1 MLHVNISVFTELIE
15 QEDCGT
21 TLFVLLLKQMVDR
34 HTEDDLRAVLHLLM
48 RMIKIC
54 LGVSNRFHANGIV
67 ASLHQFYFVTTPR
80 EMLPFVSLLV
90 FTILYFANIE
100 ALTEEDLW
108 LGIAHQV
115 NLVIYFSTIQ
125 QPFLTYPVPIN
136 TSICNSFNTHYIN
149 I

>member
-1 MLHVNISVFTELIE
+1 
-15 QEDCGT
+15 
-21 TLFVLLLKQMVDR
+21 
-34 HTEDDLRAVLHLLM
+34 M

-54 LGVSNRFHANGIV
+54 PSVSNCFHANGIV
-67 ASLHQFYFVTTPR
+67 ATLHQFYFAITSR

-90 FTILYFANIE
+90 FIILYFANIE

-125 QPFLTYPVPIN
+125 QRFLTYPVPIN
-136 TSICNSFNTHYIN
+136 ILICKSWTGGRYSVGNDS
-149 I
+149 